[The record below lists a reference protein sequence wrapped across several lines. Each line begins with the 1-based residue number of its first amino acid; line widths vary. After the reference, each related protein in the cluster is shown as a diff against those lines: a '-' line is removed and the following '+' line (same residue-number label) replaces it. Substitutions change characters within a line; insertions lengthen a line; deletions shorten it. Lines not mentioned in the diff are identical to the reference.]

1 VIAAD
6 RGAVWCLA
14 AGITPDIVVGDMDSI
29 TEEVFQTIKA
39 KGIEIARYD
48 RKKDMTDTQ
57 IAMDMAVSRGA
68 DNIDIIAGIGSRFD
82 HSMANVHLLY
92 RALKRNVAA
101 KIITGNHEIFLIK
114 MKTTIYNE
122 SGTLISFL
130 PLGLHAEGVYLK
142 GFEYELEDAE
152 LNMDFPVGI
161 SNVITSDTAEIQ
173 VGEGILLAVIVRDP
187 D

>member
-1 VIAAD
+1 
-6 RGAVWCLA
+6 
-14 AGITPDIVVGDMDSI
+14 
-29 TEEVFQTIKA
+29 
-39 KGIEIARYD
+39 
-48 RKKDMTDTQ
+48 
-57 IAMDMAVSRGA
+57 
-68 DNIDIIAGIGSRFD
+68 
-82 HSMANVHLLY
+82 
-92 RALKRNVAA
+92 
-101 KIITGNHEIFLIK
+101 
-114 MKTTIYNE
+114 
-122 SGTLISFL
+122 L